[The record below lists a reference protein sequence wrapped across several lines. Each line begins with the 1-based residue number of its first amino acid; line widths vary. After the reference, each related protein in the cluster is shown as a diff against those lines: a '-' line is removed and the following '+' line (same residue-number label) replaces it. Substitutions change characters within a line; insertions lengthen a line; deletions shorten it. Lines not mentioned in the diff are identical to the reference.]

1 MAGQT
6 SETIMPDVVSQMR
19 QQRMQIVNNSWGS
32 GVAIDD
38 VPADTISSVLPRE
51 LSACSGA
58 VGAALKWIL

>member
-51 LSACSGA
+51 LSAWSGA
-58 VGAALKWIL
+58 VGAGMVMV